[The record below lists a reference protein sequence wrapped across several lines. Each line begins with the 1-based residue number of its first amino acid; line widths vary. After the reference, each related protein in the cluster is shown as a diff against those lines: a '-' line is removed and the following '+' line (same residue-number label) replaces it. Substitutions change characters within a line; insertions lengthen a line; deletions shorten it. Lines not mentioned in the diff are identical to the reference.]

1 MEQTTQANIFNKT
14 RIAAD
19 YIRQRTTQRPE
30 IGLVLGSGLG
40 GLADAVEKAD
50 VFPTAD
56 IPNWPVSTAPGHR
69 GRVLLGRLM
78 DKNVMVIQGRTHFY
92 EGYSMDEITLPVRV
106 MLALGIKTYIV
117 TNAAGGL
124 NPAYKPGDLMVIKNH
139 INIPG
144 MAGFNPLRGPNDDTV
159 GPRFP
164 DMTEPYD
171 AHLRRL
177 AHETA
182 RGLDFEL
189 REGVYAFVAGPS
201 YETPAELRML
211 QLVGGDA
218 VGMSTVPEVIVAR
231 HAGVRVLG
239 ISTITNL
246 ALPDPPEGTVLTHEE
261 VLEAGKQVVPRLTS
275 LLHGVLQR
283 L

>member
-1 MEQTTQANIFNKT
+1 MEQTTQAKIFNNT

-19 YIRQRTTQRPE
+19 YIRQRTAQRPE

-50 VFPTAD
+50 IFPTAD